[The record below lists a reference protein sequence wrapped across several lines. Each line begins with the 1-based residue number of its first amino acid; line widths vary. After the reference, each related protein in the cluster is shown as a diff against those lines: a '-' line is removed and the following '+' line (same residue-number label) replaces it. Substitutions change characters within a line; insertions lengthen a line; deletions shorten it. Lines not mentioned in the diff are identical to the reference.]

1 MYIFYLI
8 KNVLFFMTIHSHLL
22 TEWKDS
28 PVTIL
33 PTVKYL
39 IDSGI
44 KLWIYR
50 QARIHYTR
58 TIIYNI

>member
-1 MYIFYLI
+1 
-8 KNVLFFMTIHSHLL
+8 MTIHSHLL
-22 TEWKDS
+22 TTWNDS

-50 QARIHYTR
+50 HAHFH
-58 TIIYNI
+58 YNIIVNTYDNLNAQEQ